1 MKTDSSEMS
10 IDTAIYHAATI
21 LTAVTGEVVALSQLI
36 FRQMDKQFSQNGIQC
51 GRAFEQTTTGRAVRA
66 RWFHKPISFTE
77 PNDVANGHLTL
88 VFDFGVEN
96 GLSGK
101 IKAPILFVCWYP
113 GPLIKWETWEI
124 GSFEGEELAKVHQ
137 SRNGIAGYGQTVERP
152 HDGVIHQHL
161 ERLVAGHVPPLGRA
175 ERDGVGARGER
186 RRLADTPLLLEERHL
201 SALRGGR
208 VAGRERAAVRRLP
221 GRPGELPRRPRRGV
235 RERTRGQ
242 RHRLEPGVD
251 DPECRG
257 HRSVFERLQSEF
269 RPGPAAEG
277 LPLRRR
283 PA

>member
-137 SRNGIAGYGQTVERP
+137 SRNGIAGYGQTVNDLRG
-152 HDGVIHQHL
+152 DGWVYAIK
-161 ERLVAGHVPPLGRA
+161 
-175 ERDGVGARGER
+175 
-186 RRLADTPLLLEERHL
+186 L
-201 SALRGGR
+201 SALADVDALERCVVQPVLGLLSSPPSYKALGDIRGDLLS
-208 VAGRERAAVRRLP
+208 LP
-221 GRPGELPRRPRRGV
+221 
-235 RERTRGQ
+235 TT
-242 RHRLEPGVD
+242 
-251 DPECRG
+251 
-257 HRSVFERLQSEF
+257 
-269 RPGPAAEG
+269 A
-277 LPLRRR
+277 
-283 PA
+283 